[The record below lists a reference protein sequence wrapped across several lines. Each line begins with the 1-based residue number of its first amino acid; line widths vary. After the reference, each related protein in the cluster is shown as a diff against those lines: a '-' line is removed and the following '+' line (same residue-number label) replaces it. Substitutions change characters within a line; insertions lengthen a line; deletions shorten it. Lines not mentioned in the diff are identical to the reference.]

1 MKMEKAGNGHMAHY
15 SLFMYR
21 EKLQCDI
28 ITVVMQSVYIYLAL
42 LLLA

>member
-1 MKMEKAGNGHMAHY
+1 MEKVGNGHMAHY

-28 ITVVMQSVYIYLAL
+28 ITVAK
-42 LLLA
+42 